1 MYSNTIHYS
10 DSVLTRTGEIVGTMC
25 ASMLPILA
33 IVILYFIQSMS
44 RRLGAIAAFTFI
56 FSAVLGVFSNGR
68 RIEIFA
74 ATAGYVLCWR
84 SFELIDV
91 DLVAGLRRC
100 RLYLLVRR
108 LVSVA
113 IQRGLPFKVQRDRSY
128 DEEVVPS
135 EKRCTVK

>member
-1 MYSNTIHYS
+1 VRLRLSHS
-10 DSVLTRTGEIVGTMC
+10 S
-25 ASMLPILA
+25 
-33 IVILYFIQSMS
+33 S
-44 RRLGAIAAFTFI
+44 RQL
-56 FSAVLGVFSNGR
+56 
-68 RIEIFA
+68 IEIFA

-84 SFELIDV
+84 SFELIGV

-108 LVSVA
+108 LVSVV

-128 DEEVVPS
+128 DEGVVPS

>member
-56 FSAVLGVFSNGR
+56 FSAVNRDLCGYGR
-68 RIEIFA
+68 VRVMLA
-74 ATAGYVLCWR
+74 
-84 SFELIDV
+84 
-91 DLVAGLRRC
+91 LV
-100 RLYLLVRR
+100 
-108 LVSVA
+108 
-113 IQRGLPFKVQRDRSY
+113 
-128 DEEVVPS
+128 
-135 EKRCTVK
+135 

>member
-1 MYSNTIHYS
+1 
-10 DSVLTRTGEIVGTMC
+10 MC

-84 SFELIDV
+84 SFELIGV
-91 DLVAGLRRC
+91 DLVAGLGGAGC
-100 RLYLLVRR
+100 
-108 LVSVA
+108 
-113 IQRGLPFKVQRDRSY
+113 I
-128 DEEVVPS
+128 
-135 EKRCTVK
+135 C